1 MPARMNLRD
10 NVNAMP
16 PVGLGARADADGVK
30 LIRDWIDS
38 LASCN

>member
-1 MPARMNLRD
+1 MSLRD

-16 PVGLGARADADGVK
+16 PVGLGARVDAGGVQ

-38 LASCN
+38 LAGCN